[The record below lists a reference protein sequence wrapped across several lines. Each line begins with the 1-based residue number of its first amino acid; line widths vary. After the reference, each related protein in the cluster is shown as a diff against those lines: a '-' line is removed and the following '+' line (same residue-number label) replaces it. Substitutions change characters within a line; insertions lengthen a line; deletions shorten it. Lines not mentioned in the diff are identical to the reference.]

1 VRVLIVSWEF
11 PPVVVGG
18 LGRHVGALAPAL
30 AALGHDVRVLT
41 RGRDRLPSVERL
53 AGVTVYRAAADG
65 LDIDLGS
72 ESVLAWTQAFEHSL
86 VRAGLAALDGWRPE
100 LIHAHDWLV
109 SQTAVTLRQV
119 SGAALVLT
127 MHATEHGRRQGW
139 LAEPLARAVHSVERW
154 LCEQATLVIAC
165 STFMAGELRT
175 LYRLPADRL
184 RVIGNGVRL
193 PEPAAGEPAAG
204 EPAAG
209 EPAAG
214 EPAAG
219 EPAWLNGSRPVLAF
233 AGRLVHEKGVQ
244 ELIKALPLLRPEF
257 PGLRAVIAG
266 TGEQLAD
273 QQDRAERYQ
282 VAELISWP
290 GFLDQAGLH
299 QLFRSADVV
308 VVPSVYEPFGLVAL
322 EAQLA
327 GTPVAVADTGGLA
340 ELVEPGV
347 TGVRFGCQDPAALAA
362 AVSGL
367 LRDPAGAAR
376 MAATAQ
382 QRARTGFSWDEVARQ
397 TAAAYRDALAR

>member
-41 RGRDRLPSVERL
+41 RGRDRQPGVERS

-109 SQTAVTLRQV
+109 AQTAVTLRQV

-139 LAEPLARAVHSVERW
+139 LAEPLARAIHSVERW

-165 STFMAGELRT
+165 SRFMAGELRT
-175 LYRLPADRL
+175 LYGLPADRL
-184 RVIGNGVRL
+184 RVIGNGVRP
-193 PEPAAGEPAAG
+193 PEPAPGEPAPG
-204 EPAAG
+204 EPAPA
-209 EPAAG
+209 EPAPG
-214 EPAAG
+214 Q
-219 EPAWLNGSRPVLAF
+219 PAWLNGSRPVIAF

-266 TGEQLAD
+266 TGEQLAA
-273 QQDRAERYQ
+273 QRDRAERYR

-299 QLFRSADVV
+299 QLFRNADVV

-362 AVSGL
+362 AVAGL

>member
-18 LGRHVGALAPAL
+18 LGRHVGELAPAL

-41 RGRDRLPSVERL
+41 RGRDQQPRVEQL

-65 LDIDLGS
+65 LDIDLAS

-86 VRAGLAALDGWRPE
+86 VRAELLALDGWRPE

-109 SQTAVTLRQV
+109 AQTAVTLRQV

-139 LAEPLARAVHSVERW
+139 LAEPLARAIHSVERW

-165 STFMAGELRT
+165 STFMASELRT
-175 LYRLPADRL
+175 LYGLPADRL

-193 PEPAAGEPAAG
+193 PEPAAD
-204 EPAAG
+204 
-209 EPAAG
+209 
-214 EPAAG
+214 
-219 EPAWLNGSRPVLAF
+219 EPAWLNGSRPVIAF

-266 TGEQLAD
+266 TGEQLAA
-273 QQDRAERYQ
+273 QRDRAERYR

-290 GFLDQAGLH
+290 GFLDQAALH

-327 GTPVAVADTGGLA
+327 GSPVAVADTGGLA

-362 AVSGL
+362 AVAGL
-367 LRDPAGAAR
+367 LRDPVAAAR

-382 QRARTGFSWDEVARQ
+382 RRARTGFSWDEVARQ
-397 TAAAYRDALAR
+397 TAATYWDALAQ

>member
-1 VRVLIVSWEF
+1 M
-11 PPVVVGG
+11 VVGG
-18 LGRHVGALAPAL
+18 LGRHVGELAPAL

-41 RGRDRLPSVERL
+41 RGRDWRPGVERS

-65 LDIDLGS
+65 LAIDLAS
-72 ESVLAWTQAFEHSL
+72 ESVLAWSQAFEHSL
-86 VRAGLAALDGWRPE
+86 VRAGLAALDGWQPE

-109 SQTAVTLRQV
+109 AQTAVTLRQT
-119 SGAALVLT
+119 SGARLVVT

-139 LAEPLARAVHSVERW
+139 LAEPLARAIHSVERW
-154 LCEQATLVIAC
+154 LCGQAELVIGC
-165 STFMAGELRT
+165 SAFMAGELQA
-175 LYRLPADRL
+175 LYGLPADRL
-184 RVIGNGVRL
+184 RVIGNGARL
-193 PEPAAGEPAAG
+193 PAPAT
-204 EPAAG
+204 
-209 EPAAG
+209 
-214 EPAAG
+214 G
-219 EPAWLNGSRPVLAF
+219 EPAWLDGSEPMIAF

-266 TGEQLAD
+266 TGEQLAA
-273 QQDRAERYQ
+273 QQDRAERYG

-290 GFLDQAGLH
+290 GFLDQAELH

-308 VVPSVYEPFGLVAL
+308 VVPSVYEPFGLVAV

-362 AVSGL
+362 AVAGL
-367 LRDPAGAAR
+367 LRDPAVAAR
-376 MAATAQ
+376 LAAAAQ

-397 TAAAYRDALAR
+397 TAAAYRDALTEHPR

>member
-41 RGRDRLPSVERL
+41 RGRDRQPGVERL

-109 SQTAVTLRQV
+109 GQTAVTLRQV

-139 LAEPLARAVHSVERW
+139 LAEPLARAIHSVERW

-165 STFMAGELRT
+165 SAFMAGELRR
-175 LYRLPADRL
+175 LYGLPADRL

-193 PEPAAGEPAAG
+193 PEPAT
-204 EPAAG
+204 
-209 EPAAG
+209 
-214 EPAAG
+214 G
-219 EPAWLNGSRPVLAF
+219 EPAWLNGSRPVIAF

-266 TGEQLAD
+266 TGEQLAA
-273 QQDRAERYQ
+273 QQDRAERYR

-299 QLFRSADVV
+299 QLFGNADVV

-362 AVSGL
+362 AVAGL
-367 LRDPAGAAR
+367 LRDPADAAR

-382 QRARTGFSWDEVARQ
+382 QRARTGFSWDELARQ
-397 TAAAYRDALAR
+397 TVAAYRDALAR

>member
-1 VRVLIVSWEF
+1 MRVLIVSWEF

-18 LGRHVGALAPAL
+18 LGRHVGELAPAL

-41 RGRDRLPSVERL
+41 RGRDRQPSIEQL

-65 LDIDLGS
+65 LDIDLAS
-72 ESVLAWTQAFEHSL
+72 ESVLAWAQAFEHSL
-86 VRAGLAALDGWRPE
+86 VRAGLTALDGWQPQ

-109 SQTAVTLRQV
+109 GQTAVTLHQV
-119 SGAALVLT
+119 SGAPLVLT

-139 LAEPLARAVHSVERW
+139 LAEPVARAIHSVERW
-154 LCEQATLVIAC
+154 LCGQATLVIAC
-165 STFMAGELRT
+165 SAFMAGELRM
-175 LYRLPADRL
+175 LYGLPADRL

-193 PEPAAGEPAAG
+193 PEPEPAVS
-204 EPAAG
+204 EPAV
-209 EPAAG
+209 
-214 EPAAG
+214 G
-219 EPAWLNGSRPVLAF
+219 EPAWTAEWPAGSGPVIAF

-266 TGEQLAD
+266 TGEQLAA
-273 QQDRAERYQ
+273 QRDRAERYR

-299 QLFRSADVV
+299 RLFRSADVV

-340 ELVEPGV
+340 ELVEPGA
-347 TGVRFGCQDPAALAA
+347 TGVRFDCQDPAALAA
-362 AVSGL
+362 AVAGL

-397 TAAAYRDALAR
+397 TAAVYQAALAGQSIPLP

>member
-11 PPVVVGG
+11 PPLLVGG
-18 LGRHVGALAPAL
+18 LGRHVGELAPAL
-30 AALGHDVRVLT
+30 AAVGHDVRVLT
-41 RGRDRLPSVERL
+41 RGRDRQPSIEQL

-65 LDIDLGS
+65 LDIVLGS
-72 ESVLAWTQAFEHSL
+72 ESVLAWAQAFEHSL
-86 VRAGLAALDGWRPE
+86 VRAGLAALDGWQPE

-109 SQTAVTLRQV
+109 AQTAVTLRQV
-119 SGAALVLT
+119 SGAALVVT

-139 LAEPLARAVHSVERW
+139 LSEPLARAIHSVERW
-154 LCEQATLVIAC
+154 LCGQAALVIAC
-165 STFMAGELRT
+165 SAFMASELRT
-175 LYRLPADRL
+175 LYGLPVDRL

-193 PEPAAGEPAAG
+193 PEPEHQPKPEQRPARTAEWPAGTG
-204 EPAAG
+204 
-209 EPAAG
+209 
-214 EPAAG
+214 
-219 EPAWLNGSRPVLAF
+219 PVIAF

-244 ELIKALPLLRPEF
+244 ELIKALPLLRAEF

-266 TGEQLAD
+266 TGQQLAE
-273 QQDRAERYQ
+273 QRDRAERYR

-290 GFLDQAGLH
+290 GFLDQAGLFR
-299 QLFRSADVV
+299 LFRSADVV

-327 GTPVAVADTGGLA
+327 GTPVAVADTGGLT

-347 TGVRFGCQDPAALAA
+347 TGVRFACQDPAALAA
-362 AVSGL
+362 AVAGL

-382 QRARTGFSWDEVARQ
+382 HRARTGFSWAEVARQ
-397 TAAAYRDALAR
+397 TAAAYRTALAG